1 MSYGSTPPPDGCGDL
16 LDYWQRR
23 HVCAVATRK
32 IMVEPHRRNRLVT
45 ASPKDFDR
53 PRGRASDLGRATVSE
68 AAHVV
73 DQQRVAVGSAHRV
86 SNRANASTDI
96 FGVGAPKANDEGMTD
111 FWRRKQIYLDQLA
124 AERNPG
130 AIGVSLA
137 DKVRNARLH
146 GQ

>member
-1 MSYGSTPPPDGCGDL
+1 
-16 LDYWQRR
+16 
-23 HVCAVATRK
+23 
-32 IMVEPHRRNRLVT
+32 
-45 ASPKDFDR
+45 
-53 PRGRASDLGRATVSE
+53 
-68 AAHVV
+68 
-73 DQQRVAVGSAHRV
+73 
-86 SNRANASTDI
+86 
-96 FGVGAPKANDEGMTD
+96 MTD